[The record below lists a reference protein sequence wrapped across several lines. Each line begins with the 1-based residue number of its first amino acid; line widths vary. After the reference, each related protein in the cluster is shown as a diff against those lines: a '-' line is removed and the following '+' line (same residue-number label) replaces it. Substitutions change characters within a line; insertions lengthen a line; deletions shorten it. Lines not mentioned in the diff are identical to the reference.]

1 MNYLDPPEYSTYG
14 LEPATPE
21 AFVGAASK
29 MMDAHCR
36 RPTLATAPYTEK
48 LRIAAGRNTV
58 RLTYLPLAGATPV
71 ISARGRFAEPRRGE
85 AAEMSIDVA
94 RAFSL
99 PGTWSTL
106 DVSQFQFDSAT
117 GEVLFPHYVLG
128 LPFNEIEITY
138 SAGFDTPPDE
148 VKFACAQFVRN
159 GQATPALN
167 VRAGQLDKL
176 QMEYFGDSLVDSTV
190 RTLLAPWV
198 AQRFA

>member
-1 MNYLDPPEYSTYG
+1 MNYLDPHEYSTYG

-29 MMDAHCR
+29 MIDAHCR
-36 RPTLATAPYTEK
+36 RPTLATAQYVEK

-58 RLTYLPLAGATPV
+58 RLTYLPLAGASPIV
-71 ISARGRFAEPRRGE
+71 SARGRFAEPRRGE

-138 SAGFDTPPDE
+138 SAGFATPPDE
-148 VKFACAQFVRN
+148 VKFACAQLVKN
-159 GQATPALN
+159 MQATPALT
-167 VRAGQLDKL
+167 VKSGKIDTMKLD
-176 QMEYFGDSLVDSTV
+176 YFADSLIDSSV
-190 RTLLAPWV
+190 KALLAPYV
-198 AQRFA
+198 AQRLG